1 MQSVQNKPTG
11 IRRLF
16 GRFRELPPSFFA
28 VSVAP
33 GKHKVFKWF
42 LIACVSLSISATCIE
57 NGLHPLLL
65 LLLPLIAASLLRSDY
80 SRPFFLSPRVCYLVF
95 TVYVVLLSIGA
106 LVFRSTFTLPTLMV
120 YFTFGVLMIRVF
132 NPLTDRNVE
141 QLILL
146 SLGLILINCIITNH
160 LVFGIVL
167 PIYLFTLMGTLLLFH
182 VARTPAPAGEAFDPA
197 SGRDFRRGIIRQ
209 LAKYS
214 LLIVIMSILFFVL
227 LPRPFMT
234 IPGFRFGAPGGGM
247 AEMAQRIS
255 YRDMIGMG
263 DRQRIAFMVRM
274 EAGSLARMPYWR
286 GRILDKNDGR
296 GWAPARDRAAVA
308 KPVPIDYS
316 KVIIYHFMP
325 YKLQTN
331 TIYAY
336 GYPVSATGK
345 MDHPLYVN
353 PGGEIVV
360 DSPFL
365 FSDSYRVT
373 VMDRPFPVAKRS
385 LSLNLDKTGITPKIA
400 ALARQWTEGLNT
412 PERKARR
419 IVSRLTNDYKY
430 VLQPAA
436 PPEDVNPMEYF
447 LFQSREG
454 NCEYFAGA
462 LGLMLRS
469 EGIPARLIE
478 GFSGMDKS
486 SVPDEYIVRF
496 AHAHAWV
503 EASLDGE
510 NWTTLDATPPSRLDL
525 ADNWLRRLATDLYD
539 TIEKKW
545 TKYVVYFDR
554 SDQARIFEG
563 FNELLAGGFELPSVA
578 GGGRVYLMAIFF
590 GGAAVLAVFL
600 VVYAMRRKNRSAS
613 SIYLSAMEDLVKA
626 GVLESV
632 DQWHERNTEAILT
645 NAPGAA
651 KSARKFMKLYFD
663 HRFGRN
669 GASNRELEA
678 ARAELLQAA
687 KTVAGRG

>member
-16 GRFRELPPSFFA
+16 GRFSELPPSFFA
-28 VSVAP
+28 VSVVP

-42 LIACVSLSISATCIE
+42 LIACVSLSISSTCIE
-57 NGLHPLLL
+57 NGLHPFLL
-65 LLLPLIAASLLRSDY
+65 LLLPLIAAGLLRGDY
-80 SRPFFLSPRVCYLVF
+80 SRPFFLSPKTSYLVF
-95 TVYVVLLSIGA
+95 SVYVVLISIGA
-106 LVFRSTFTLPTLMV
+106 VVFRSTFTLPTVMV
-120 YFTFGVLMIRVF
+120 YFTFGVLMVRVF

-160 LVFGIVL
+160 LVFGIIL
-167 PIYLFTLMGTLLLFH
+167 PIYLFALMGTLLLFH
-182 VARTPAPAGEAFDPA
+182 LARTPAPTGEAFDPA
-197 SGRDFRRGIIRQ
+197 ASREFRQGIIKQ
-209 LAKYS
+209 LAKYA
-214 LLIVIMSILFFVL
+214 LLIVIMSILFFMF

-286 GRILDKNDGR
+286 GRVLDKNDGR
-296 GWAPARDRAAVA
+296 GWAPVQERAAVA
-308 KPVPIDYS
+308 KPVRIDYS
-316 KVIIYHFMP
+316 KAIIYHFAP

-336 GYPVSATGK
+336 GYPVAATGK
-345 MDHPLYVN
+345 MDRQLYVN
-353 PGGEIVV
+353 PSGEIVV

-365 FSDSYRVT
+365 VSDSYRVT
-373 VMDRPFPVAKRS
+373 VMDRPFPVARRS
-385 LSLNLDKTGITPKIA
+385 IPLNLDKTGITPKIA
-400 ALARQWTEGLNT
+400 ALARQWTDGLNT

-419 IVSRLTNDYKY
+419 IAARLTNDYKY

-436 PPEDVNPMEYF
+436 PPEEVNPMEYF

-469 EGIPARLIE
+469 EGIPARLVE
-478 GFSGMDKS
+478 GFAGMDKS

-503 EASLDGE
+503 EAALDGE

-525 ADNWLRRLATDLYD
+525 ADNWLRRLAVDMYD
-539 TIEKKW
+539 TVEKKW

-554 SDQARIFEG
+554 SDQARMFEG
-563 FNELLAGGFELPSVA
+563 FNELLAGNFELPSVA
-578 GGGRVYLMAIFF
+578 AGGRVYLMAIFF
-590 GGAAVLAVFL
+590 VGAAVLAVFL
-600 VVYAMRRKNRSAS
+600 TAYAMRRSRRSAS
-613 SIYLSAMEDLVKA
+613 SIYVSAMEDLVRV

-645 NAPGAA
+645 RAPGATE
-651 KSARKFMKLYFD
+651 SAHRFMRLYFD
-663 HRFGRN
+663 HRFGGN
-669 GASNRELEA
+669 GASNHELEQ
-678 ARAELLQAA
+678 ARAELLQTA
-687 KTVAGRG
+687 KTVLSRR